1 MRYLFG
7 KSAGIG
13 SFPQIRVRALS
24 GDAVPLLV
32 NAGRVEVVIVTNE
45 NSTIDPTYDVN
56 DASDG
61 P

>member
-1 MRYLFG
+1 
-7 KSAGIG
+7 
-13 SFPQIRVRALS
+13 VRALS

>member
-45 NSTIDPTYDVN
+45 NSTIDPT
-56 DASDG
+56 
-61 P
+61 